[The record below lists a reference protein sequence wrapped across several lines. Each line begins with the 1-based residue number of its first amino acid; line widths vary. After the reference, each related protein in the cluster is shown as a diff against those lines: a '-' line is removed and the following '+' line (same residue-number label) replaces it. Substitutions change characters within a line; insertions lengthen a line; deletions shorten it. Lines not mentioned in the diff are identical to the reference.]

1 LDTEDILFEYDG
13 NNTLTARYTH
23 GPGIDDPIALERG
36 GQSFF
41 YHTDGLGSIT
51 EITDSS
57 RQVVSSYSYDA
68 FGNITSKTG
77 TLTTP
82 YTYTGREHDAESG
95 LYYYRARYYDPT
107 IGRFLQPDP
116 LDMATIIL
124 IRQYFPG
131 SPISGVLYHFSL
143 KNPLIT
149 SNLYLYVGNNP
160 INRIDPFGLQ
170 WHKSPAVWLD
180 IIALG
185 ADIGGYLL
193 GYQTL
198 LDIGLL
204 LSFVNTIYTYG
215 QWQAGQAEW
224 YDFVVS
230 ATTTAIG
237 AYPHPVTVIGADI
250 VILIYDII
258 RAEQAY
264 SKVLGWCPGEI
275 EYPREPIE
283 KIIPPGMP
291 MP

>member
-116 LDMATIIL
+116 V
-124 IRQYFPG
+124 PG
-131 SPISGVLYHFSL
+131 YLVIPLSL
-143 KNPLIT
+143 
-149 SNLYLYVGNNP
+149 NLYPYTWNNP
-160 INRIDPFGLQ
+160 INYRDPDGRLVGVIIGIVIGGTSSISGAIAQGGDIVDILVSGILGATGGAAVGFIDPTGIAATLILAGGIGAGGNLLGQIFTQLMHDTNRDCMNISIG
-170 WHKSPAVWLD
+170 S
-180 IIALG
+180 IIGSGIGSAIGGGMGHVMTTMAFNLGARPVLAYLVSTIGIMPSALG
-185 ADIGGYLL
+185 GGF
-193 GYQTL
+193 GKE
-198 LDIGLL
+198 
-204 LSFVNTIYTYG
+204 LS
-215 QWQAGQAEW
+215 
-224 YDFVVS
+224 
-230 ATTTAIG
+230 
-237 AYPHPVTVIGADI
+237 P
-250 VILIYDII
+250 
-258 RAEQAY
+258 
-264 SKVLGWCPGEI
+264 
-275 EYPREPIE
+275 
-283 KIIPPGMP
+283 
-291 MP
+291 